1 MTARVVWGLCLA
13 VGAMVAGVGIELHA
27 SGAGP
32 FVSFPVVAAGILL
45 LPLASAGIDRVTRA
59 TAPSDH

>member
-1 MTARVVWGLCLA
+1 
-13 VGAMVAGVGIELHA
+13 MVAGVGIELHA